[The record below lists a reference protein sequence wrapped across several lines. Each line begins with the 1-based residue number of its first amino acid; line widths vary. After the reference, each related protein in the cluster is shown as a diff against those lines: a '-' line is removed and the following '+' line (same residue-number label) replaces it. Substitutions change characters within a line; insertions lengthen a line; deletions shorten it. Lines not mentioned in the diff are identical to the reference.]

1 MAMVCFDR
9 AQISAIVTTVGD
21 RKLFIDDEKEKFG
34 FDDNSLRRLKKIIG
48 LDSRYVVGEGICTS
62 DLCYQSAVD
71 IFHQLDV
78 DKRDVEALLFVTQ
91 SPDYRA
97 PSTAIVMQERLGLS
111 VDTLAYDI
119 NLGCSGFVYGLFT
132 AFSFIQS
139 GLKKVL
145 LLVGDVA
152 SSLTGKSDKTLAP
165 LMGDAG
171 SAILIDRVENQK
183 SYFVMHS
190 DGSGY
195 HHLIIPGGGCRKPYR
210 RSVLAED
217 RGTEDTGLRSDMD
230 MYMNG
235 GEIFNFSIKV
245 VPKLFQELFEF
256 AGVTEKE
263 IDYFVLHQPN
273 KYILQNIS
281 KRLGLDEEKI
291 PSKTASVFGNQN
303 SASIPGT
310 INGFLYENFS
320 NLKLKN
326 VFVGF
331 GIGLSWGACYV
342 ETNAIYTPQV
352 KTFDR
357 RYYNGSGS

>member
-1 MAMVCFDR
+1 MAKVCFER

-21 RKLFIDDEKEKFG
+21 RKVSIDDEKEKFG
-34 FDDNSLRRLKKIIG
+34 FDDKTLKRLKNIIG
-48 LDSRYVVGEGICTS
+48 LNSRYVVSEGICTS
-62 DLCYQSAVD
+62 DLCYQSAMN
-71 IFHQLDV
+71 IFRQLDI

-91 SPDYRA
+91 SPDYPA
-97 PSTAIVMQERLGLS
+97 PSTAIIMQELLGLS

-132 AFSFIQS
+132 AFSFIES

-152 SSLTGKSDKTLAP
+152 SSFTGKFDKTLAP

-171 SAILIDRVENQK
+171 SAILIDRTESQK

-195 HHLIIPGGGCRKPYR
+195 QHLIIPGGGCRKPYR
-210 RSVLAED
+210 RSVLLED
-217 RGTEDTGLRSDMD
+217 RGTEDVGIRSDAD

-235 GEIFNFSIKV
+235 GEIFNFSVKV
-245 VPKLFQELFEF
+245 VPRLFQELFEF
-256 AGVTEKE
+256 AAVTEKE

-273 KYILQNIS
+273 KYILQNIA
-281 KRLGLDEEKI
+281 KRLGLAEEKI

-310 INGFLYENFS
+310 INGFLYDEFS
-320 NLKLKN
+320 SHKLKN
-326 VFVGF
+326 VFAGF
-331 GIGLSWGACYV
+331 GIGLSWGGCYV

-357 RYYNGSGS
+357 SYYNRSDS

>member
-1 MAMVCFDR
+1 MARVCFGG

-21 RKLFIDDEKEKFG
+21 RKLSIDDEKEKFG
-34 FDDNSLRRLKKIIG
+34 FDDNNLRRLKKTIG
-48 LDSRYVVGEGICTS
+48 LDSRYVVSEGICTS

-71 IFHQLDV
+71 IFRQLDI
-78 DKRDVEALLFVTQ
+78 DKKDVEALLLVTQ

-97 PSTAIVMQERLGLS
+97 PSTAIIMQERLGLS

-152 SSLTGKSDKTLAP
+152 SSLTGRRDKALAP

-195 HHLIIPGGGCRKPYR
+195 QHLIIPGGACRKPYR
-210 RSVLAED
+210 RPVLSED
-217 RGTEDTGLRSDMD
+217 RGTEDTDLRSDMD

-256 AGVTEKE
+256 ARVTQKE

-273 KYILQNIS
+273 KYILQNIA
-281 KRLGLDEEKI
+281 KRLGLGEEKL

-326 VFVGF
+326 IFVGF

-342 ETNAIYTPQV
+342 ETSAIYTPQV

-357 RYYNGSGS
+357 RYYNRSGS